1 MTDKKS
7 LSTERNAVQTIF
19 NSEIKQKKELIDTP
33 GPMDYDTTKKCT
45 IGD

>member
-7 LSTERNAVQTIF
+7 LSTERNAVKTMF
-19 NSEIKQKKELIDTP
+19 NCETKQKKEIINTP
-33 GPMDYDTTKKCT
+33 GPLDYDTFKMRT